1 MSAKAQVPGLAAPAR
16 PKKLS
21 SSERVLDSG
30 LRVVA
35 IRRPTVPMVEV
46 RLRIPFFSAKPTHL
60 ARSALLARTL
70 QTGTAEHDRIGLAV
84 ALGDLGAELSVGLDA
99 DRLLL
104 SASGIASGLP
114 ALLGLYAEILS
125 SASYPGAEV
134 SGERGRMLE
143 RIAMS
148 RSQAGV
154 VAGEALA
161 ERMAPGH
168 PYGRSLPT
176 EQEVTATTAAQL
188 RSLHTSLVRPDGA
201 LLVIVGDISPARA
214 LAAAE
219 SALAGW
225 IGAAPA
231 PKAPPL
237 PPITASPLLV
247 LDRPGSVQTAF
258 RFGGPGLGRQ
268 DEGYPALQL
277 ANLIFGGYIS
287 SRWVENIRERKGYS
301 YSPRSAVEHSVRRS
315 SFTISADV
323 ATEVSAPALLETLY
337 ELGRM
342 ASAPVTEAELEA
354 VRQYAIGTL
363 ALSTATQAGLATM
376 VSGLLGVGVGL
387 DWLVEHPL
395 RLARVTVADV
405 AEVTARFLAPRG
417 LVGVAV
423 GDAAAITGPLAGI
436 VEVESSV
443 GT

>member
-1 MSAKAQVPGLAAPAR
+1 MSPTTQVPGLATPAR

-21 SSERVLDSG
+21 SSERVLASG

-35 IRRPTVPMVEV
+35 IRRPTVPLVEV
-46 RLRIPFFSAKPTHL
+46 RLRIPFFSAKPAHL

-70 QTGTAEHDRIGLAV
+70 LTGTAEHDRTGLAI
-84 ALGDLGAELSVGLDA
+84 ALGDLGAELSVSMDA
-99 DRLLL
+99 DRMVL
-104 SASGIASGLP
+104 SASGIAAGLP
-114 ALLGLYAEILS
+114 ALLGLYAEILT
-125 SASYPGAEV
+125 SASYPGSEV

-161 ERMAPGH
+161 QRMAPGH

-176 EQEVTATTAAQL
+176 EQEVSATTAAHL
-188 RSLHTSLVRPDGA
+188 RSLHAGLIRPDGA

-219 SALAGW
+219 SVLAGW
-225 IGAAPA
+225 TGSAPA

-237 PPITASPLLV
+237 PPIGPGPLLV

-258 RFGGPGLGRQ
+258 RFGGSGLGRQ
-268 DEGYPALQL
+268 DERYPALQL
-277 ANLIFGGYIS
+277 ANLIFGGFIS

-301 YSPRSAVEHSVRRS
+301 YSPRSSIEHSVRRS
-315 SFTISADV
+315 SVMISADV
-323 ATEVSAPALLETLY
+323 ATEVSAPAMLETLY

-342 ASAPVTEAELEA
+342 ASGPVTESELET

-363 ALSTATQAGLATM
+363 ALSTATQAGLATT
-376 VSGLLGVGVGL
+376 VSALLGTGVGL

-395 RLARVTVADV
+395 RLARVTVAEV
-405 AEVTARFLAPRG
+405 AELAAQFLSPRA

-443 GT
+443 GS

>member
-1 MSAKAQVPGLAAPAR
+1 MSPVLQVPGLAAPSR

-21 SSERVLDSG
+21 SSERVLASG

-60 ARSALLARTL
+60 ARSAMLARTL
-70 QTGTAEHDRIGLAV
+70 QTGTAEHDRTGLAV
-84 ALGDLGAELSVGLDA
+84 ALGDLGAELSVGMDA

-104 SASGIASGLP
+104 SASGIAAGLP
-114 ALLGLYAEILS
+114 ALLGLYAEVLT

-134 SGERGRMLE
+134 NGERGRMLE

-161 ERMAPGH
+161 QRMAPGH
-168 PYGRSLPT
+168 PYGRTLPT
-176 EQEVTATTAAQL
+176 EQEVTATTAAQV
-188 RSLHTSLVRPDGA
+188 RGLHASLVRPDGA

-225 IGAAPA
+225 TGAAPA
-231 PKAPPL
+231 PKAPSL
-237 PPITASPLLV
+237 PPIAAGPLLV

-258 RFGGPGLGRQ
+258 RFGGPALGRQ
-268 DEGYPALQL
+268 DERYPALQL
-277 ANLIFGGYIS
+277 ANLIFGGFIS
-287 SRWVENIRERKGYS
+287 SRWVENIRERRGYS
-301 YSPRSAVEHSVRRS
+301 YSPRSAIEHSVRRS
-315 SFTISADV
+315 ALTISADV
-323 ATEVSAPALLETLY
+323 ATEVTAPAMLETLY

-342 ASAPVTEAELEA
+342 ASGPVTEAELET
-354 VRQYAIGTL
+354 VRQYTIGTL
-363 ALSTATQAGLATM
+363 ALSTATQAGLATT
-376 VSGLLGVGVGL
+376 VSSLLGTGVGL

-395 RLARVTVADV
+395 RLARVGVDDV
-405 AEVTARFLAPRG
+405 AAVAAEFLSPRG

-423 GDAAAITGPLAGI
+423 GDAAAITAPLAGLA
-436 VEVESSV
+436 EVATSIGS
-443 GT
+443 

>member
-1 MSAKAQVPGLAAPAR
+1 MSAPTQVPGLTTPAR

-21 SSERVLDSG
+21 SSERVLASG

-60 ARSALLARTL
+60 ARSALLSNTL
-70 QTGTAEHDRIGLAV
+70 LTGTAEYDRAGLAV
-84 ALGDLGAELSVGLDA
+84 ALGDLGAELSVGVDA

-114 ALLGLYAEILS
+114 ALLGLYAEVLTT
-125 SASYPGAEV
+125 ASYPTAEV
-134 SGERGRMLE
+134 DGERGRMLE

-161 ERMAPGH
+161 ARLAPGH
-168 PYGRSLPT
+168 PYGRTLPG
-176 EQEVTATTAAQL
+176 EEEVSATTRAQL
-188 RSLHTSLVRPDGA
+188 RSLHASLVRPDGA

-225 IGAAPA
+225 TGTARAAKAPA
-231 PKAPPL
+231 L
-237 PPITASPLLV
+237 PPITARPLLV

-258 RFGGPGLGRQ
+258 RFGGPAVGRQ
-268 DEGYPALQL
+268 DERYPALQL
-277 ANLIFGGYIS
+277 ANLIFGGFIS

-301 YSPRSAVEHSVRRS
+301 YSPRSAIEHSALRS
-315 SFTISADV
+315 SFTINADV
-323 ATEVSAPALLETLY
+323 GTEVSAPAMLETLY

-342 ASAPVTEAELEA
+342 ASGPVTEAELET

-363 ALSTATQAGLATM
+363 ALSTATQAGLAST
-376 VSGLLGVGVGL
+376 VSGLLGVGVEL
-387 DWLVEHPL
+387 DWLVNHPL

-405 AEVTARFLAPRG
+405 AEAGARFLAPRG
-417 LVGVAV
+417 LVAVAV
-423 GDAAAITGPLAGI
+423 GDAAAISAPLAGI
-436 VEVESSV
+436 VEVESSF
-443 GT
+443 GN